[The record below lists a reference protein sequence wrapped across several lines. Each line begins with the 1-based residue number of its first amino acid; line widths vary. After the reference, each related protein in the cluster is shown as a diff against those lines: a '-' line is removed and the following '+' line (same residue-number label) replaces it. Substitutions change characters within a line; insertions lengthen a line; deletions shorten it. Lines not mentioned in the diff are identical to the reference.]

1 MNAPDINPVAIQLGP
16 IAIHWYAL
24 SYLAAFGMAWYL
36 GNRLA
41 GRPGSPYTK
50 EQVADFIFYGALGV
64 LLGGR
69 LGYVL
74 FYKPVYFLQHPHEI
88 VFLWRGGM
96 SFHGGM
102 LGTVFALWLYARHIG
117 TTVLKVTDFIGPLV
131 PLGLGF
137 GRIANFINQE
147 LWGRVSDVPWAMVF
161 KTGGPQ
167 PRHPSQL
174 YEAFLEGLVLFVILW
189 IYAKKPHPAGKLT
202 GLGIASYGL
211 FRMFVEFFRQPDA
224 HLGYLAFGW
233 LTMGHIL
240 SLPMVLFGIGLMI
253 WARRQDRDAD

>member
-1 MNAPDINPVAIQLGP
+1 MNAPDINPIAIQFGP
-16 IAIHWYAL
+16 LAIHWYAI
-24 SYLAAFGMAWYL
+24 SYLAAFGMAWWL

-41 GRPGSPYTK
+41 DRPGSLFSR
-50 EQVADFIFYGALGV
+50 EQVADFIFYGALGI

-69 LGYVL
+69 IGYIL
-74 FYKPVYFLQHPHEI
+74 FYKPGYYFDHPLEMF
-88 VFLWRGGM
+88 FLWRGGM

-102 LGTVFALWLYARHIG
+102 LGTVFALWLYARH
-117 TTVLKVTDFIGPLV
+117 LKTNLLTVTDFIGPLV

-147 LWGRVSDVPWAMVF
+147 LWGRITDVPWAMVF
-161 KTGGPQ
+161 RTGGPF

-174 YEAFLEGLVLFVILW
+174 YEAFLEGLVLFTILW
-189 IYAKKPHPAGKLT
+189 LTAKKPRPT
-202 GLGIASYGL
+202 GMITGIGIAGYGV

-233 LTMGHIL
+233 LTMGHLL
-240 SLPMVLFGIGLMI
+240 SLPMVLFGVGLAL
-253 WARRQDRDAD
+253 WSVRRAR

>member
-1 MNAPDINPVAIQLGP
+1 MNAPDINPIAFQFGP

-24 SYLAAFGMAWYL
+24 SYLAAFGMAWWL
-36 GNRLA
+36 GNRQA
-41 GRPGSPYTK
+41 DRPGSPFNR
-50 EQVADFIFYGALGV
+50 EQVADIIFYGALGI

-69 LGYVL
+69 LGYIF
-74 FYKPVYFLQHPHEI
+74 FYKPGYYLEHPLEI
-88 VFLWRGGM
+88 IFLWRGGM

-102 LGTVFALWLYARHIG
+102 LGTVFALWLYARH
-117 TTVLKVTDFIGPLV
+117 LKTNLLTVTDFIGPLV

-147 LWGRVSDVPWAMVF
+147 LWGRVTDMPWGMVF
-161 KTGGPQ
+161 RTGGPL

-174 YEAFLEGLVLFVILW
+174 YEAFLEGAVLFAILW
-189 IYAKKPHPAGKLT
+189 WMAKNPRPTGMLT
-202 GLGIASYGL
+202 GVGIAGYGV

-233 LTMGHIL
+233 LTMGHLL
-240 SLPMVLFGIGLMI
+240 SLPMALFGLGLVYWSI
-253 WARRQDRDAD
+253 RRN

>member
-1 MNAPDINPVAIQLGP
+1 MNAPDINPVIFKLGP
-16 IAIHWYAL
+16 LSVHWYAL

-41 GRPGSPYTK
+41 SRPNSAFTK
-50 EQVADFIFYGALGV
+50 DQVADFIFYGALGV

-69 LGYVL
+69 IGYIL
-74 FYKPVYFLQHPHEI
+74 FYKFGYFLDHPLEI
-88 VFLWRGGM
+88 FFLWRGGM

-117 TTVLKVTDFIGPLV
+117 HSLLKVTDFIGPLV

-147 LWGRVSDVPWAMVF
+147 LWGRVTEVPWGMVF
-161 KTGGPQ
+161 KTGGPY

-189 IYAKKPHPAGKLT
+189 LYARKPRPTGALT
-202 GLGIASYGL
+202 GLGIAGYGV

-240 SLPMVLFGIGLMI
+240 SLPMVLAGIGLMV
-253 WARRQDRDAD
+253 WAIKRKD

>member
-1 MNAPDINPVAIQLGP
+1 MNAPDIDPIAIHLGP
-16 IAIHWYAL
+16 IAIHWYAI

-36 GNRLA
+36 GNRMA
-41 GRPGSPYTK
+41 DRPGSAFTR
-50 EQVADFIFYGALGV
+50 EQVADFVFYGALGV

-74 FYKPVYFLQHPHEI
+74 FYKPLYFLQHPHEI
-88 VFLWRGGM
+88 VYLWNGGM

-102 LGTVFALWLYARHIG
+102 LGVVIALWLYARHIG
-117 TTVLKVTDFIGPLV
+117 SKLLQVTDFIGPMV

-161 KTGGPQ
+161 RTGGPY

-174 YEAFLEGLVLFVILW
+174 YEAFLEGLVLFTILW
-189 IYAKKPHPAGKLT
+189 LYSKKPRPAGSLT
-202 GLGIASYGL
+202 GLGIACYGA
-211 FRMFVEFFRQPDA
+211 FRIFVEFFRQPDV

-240 SLPMVLFGIGLMI
+240 SIPMVLFGISLMV
-253 WARRQDRDAD
+253 WAKRQPDSR

>member
-1 MNAPDINPVAIQLGP
+1 MNAPNIDPIAIQLGP
-16 IAIHWYAL
+16 VSIHWYAL
-24 SYLAAFGMAWYL
+24 SYLAAFGVAWYL

-41 GRPGSPYTK
+41 DRPNSPFNR
-50 EQVADFIFYGALGV
+50 EQVADIVFYGALGI

-69 LGYVL
+69 LGYVI
-74 FYKPVYFLQHPHEI
+74 FYKPAYFLQFPHEI
-88 VFLWRGGM
+88 VYLWNGGM

-102 LGTVFALWLYARHIG
+102 LGTVFALWLYARHLG
-117 TTVLKVTDFIGPLV
+117 HRLLTMTDFIGPMV

-137 GRIANFINQE
+137 GRMANFINQE
-147 LWGRVSDVPWAMVF
+147 LWGRTSDVPWAMVF
-161 KTGGPQ
+161 KTGGPF

-189 IYAKKPHPAGKLT
+189 WYAKKPSATGSLT
-202 GLGIASYGL
+202 GLGIAGYGV
-211 FRMFVEFFRQPDA
+211 FRTFVEFFRQPDA

-240 SLPMVLFGIGLMI
+240 SIPMVLFGIGLMV
-253 WARRQDRDAD
+253 WARKRAA

>member
-1 MNAPDINPVAIQLGP
+1 MNAPDINPVIFKLGP
-16 IAIHWYAL
+16 LSVHWYAL

-41 GRPGSPYTK
+41 SRPNSAFTK
-50 EQVADFIFYGALGV
+50 DQVADFIFYGALGV

-69 LGYVL
+69 IGYIL
-74 FYKPVYFLQHPHEI
+74 FYKFGYFLDHPLEI
-88 VFLWRGGM
+88 FFLWRGGM

-117 TTVLKVTDFIGPLV
+117 HSLLKVTDFIGPLV

-147 LWGRVSDVPWAMVF
+147 LWGRVTEVPWGMVF
-161 KTGGPQ
+161 KTGGPY

-189 IYAKKPHPAGKLT
+189 LYARKPRPTGALT
-202 GLGIASYGL
+202 GLGIAGYGA

-240 SLPMVLFGIGLMI
+240 SLPMVLAGIGLMV
-253 WARRQDRDAD
+253 WAIKRKD

>member
-1 MNAPDINPVAIQLGP
+1 MNAPDINPIAVQFGP

-24 SYLAAFGMAWYL
+24 SYLAAFGMAWWL

-41 GRPGSPYTK
+41 DRPGSLFSR
-50 EQVADFIFYGALGV
+50 EQVADFIFYGALGI

-69 LGYVL
+69 LGYIL
-74 FYKPVYFLQHPHEI
+74 FYKPGYYLDHPLEI
-88 VFLWRGGM
+88 FFLWRGGM

-102 LGTVFALWLYARHIG
+102 LGTVFALWLYARH
-117 TTVLKVTDFIGPLV
+117 LKTGLLQVTDFIGPLV

-147 LWGRVSDVPWAMVF
+147 LWGRVTDAPWGMVF
-161 KTGGPQ
+161 KTGGPL

-174 YEAFLEGLVLFVILW
+174 YEAFLEGAVLFAILW
-189 IYAKKPHPAGKLT
+189 WTAKRPRPT
-202 GLGIASYGL
+202 GMITGIGIAGYGV
-211 FRMFVEFFRQPDA
+211 FRMFIEFFRQPDA

-233 LTMGHIL
+233 LTMGHLL
-240 SLPMVLFGIGLMI
+240 SLPMVLFGIGLVM
-253 WARRQDRDAD
+253 WSRRRSD

>member
-1 MNAPDINPVAIQLGP
+1 MNAPDINPIAIQFGP

-24 SYLAAFGMAWYL
+24 SYLAAFGMAWWL

-41 GRPGSPYTK
+41 DRPGSPFNR
-50 EQVADFIFYGALGV
+50 EQVADIIFYGALGI

-69 LGYVL
+69 IGYIL
-74 FYKPVYFLQHPHEI
+74 FYKPVYYFEHPLEMF
-88 VFLWRGGM
+88 FLWRGGM

-102 LGTVFALWLYARHIG
+102 LGTVFALWLYTRH
-117 TTVLKVTDFIGPLV
+117 LKMQLLTVTDFIGPLV

-147 LWGRVSDVPWAMVF
+147 LWGRVTDVPWAMVF
-161 KTGGPQ
+161 RTGGPM

-174 YEAFLEGLVLFVILW
+174 YEAFLEGAVLFAILW
-189 IYAKKPHPAGKLT
+189 WTAKKSRPT
-202 GLGIASYGL
+202 GMITGIGITGYGM

-233 LTMGHIL
+233 LTMGHLL
-240 SLPMVLFGIGLMI
+240 SLPMVLFGLGLVY
-253 WARRQDRDAD
+253 WSTRRNRN

>member
-1 MNAPDINPVAIQLGP
+1 MNAPDINPIAFQFGP

-24 SYLAAFGMAWYL
+24 SYLAAFGMAWWL
-36 GNRLA
+36 GNRQA
-41 GRPGSPYTK
+41 DRPGSPFNR
-50 EQVADFIFYGALGV
+50 EQVADIIFYGALGI

-69 LGYVL
+69 LGYIL
-74 FYKPVYFLQHPHEI
+74 FYKPGYYLEHPLEI
-88 VFLWRGGM
+88 IFLWRGGM

-102 LGTVFALWLYARHIG
+102 LGTVFALWLYARH
-117 TTVLKVTDFIGPLV
+117 LKTNLLTVTDFIGPLV

-147 LWGRVSDVPWAMVF
+147 LWGRVTDMPWGMVF
-161 KTGGPQ
+161 RTGGPL

-174 YEAFLEGLVLFVILW
+174 YEAFLEGAVLFAILW
-189 IYAKKPHPAGKLT
+189 WMAKKPRPTGILT
-202 GLGIASYGL
+202 GVGIAGYGV

-233 LTMGHIL
+233 LTMGHLL
-240 SLPMVLFGIGLMI
+240 SLPMVLFGLGLVYWSI
-253 WARRQDRDAD
+253 RRN